1 MKNILI
7 DYTEGIVRVAL
18 VDGKTLEEFSVE
30 RSSHI
35 GIVGNIYKG
44 KVENVLSGMKAVFVN
59 IGLDKNGFLHVGD
72 NLVDPGTI
80 TSGGVAKPINVS
92 AGDMIMCQVEK
103 DSFGTKGP
111 RLTTDITLAGY
122 YLVLTPQSNYI
133 GVSRKIYNPERRQ
146 YLEDLVKSLC
156 PPNMGFIIRSA
167 SYKATDDEIKAEIVN
182 LVSLWEKVLCDYQ
195 SAPPTGLVFQEAE
208 LLERAIRDTLAED
221 IDRVIVN
228 ERNVAKLLENKV
240 GNATVEYYD
249 GERNIF
255 KFYGVD
261 GQINSLHERRVN
273 LKNGGYLII
282 DKTEALTVIDVN
294 TGKFVGGQNL
304 EDTVYK
310 TNLESA
316 EEIARQLRLRNI
328 GGIVVIDFIDM
339 AEKAHKEDVVNRL
352 KSCLKKDNKRTSAV
366 EMTGLGLVQ
375 LTRKKTSLPI
385 GEFMLDECDDCMDGH
400 VVSGVQALLMA
411 RGDIIDF
418 ALKNKDS
425 IILAKVHPALIDE
438 HKETD
443 VFSVDKEHSLKGRKI
458 YMLGDKALKRNEH
471 ILEKVADEACL
482 PSGVVAL

>member
-30 RSSHI
+30 HSSRT

-59 IGLDKNGFLHVGD
+59 IGLDRNGFLHVGD
-72 NLVDPGTI
+72 DLVDPGQI
-80 TSGGVAKPINVS
+80 CVNGGARPLNVS
-92 AGDMIMCQVEK
+92 PGDMIMCQVEK

-122 YLVLTPQSNYI
+122 YLVFTPMSSYI
-133 GVSRKIYNPERRQ
+133 GVSRKIENPERRQ

-156 PPNMGFIIRSA
+156 PQNMGFIVRSA
-167 SYKATDDEIKAEIVN
+167 SYKASDDEIKAEIDQ
-182 LVSLWEKVLCDYQ
+182 LISLWDRVVKNYQ
-195 SAPPTGLVFQEAE
+195 SATPTALVFQEAE
-208 LLERAIRDTLAED
+208 LLERAVRDTLAED
-221 IDRVIVN
+221 IDKVIVN
-228 ERNVAKLLENKV
+228 EKTIAEILRDNVS
-240 GNATVEYYD
+240 GATVEYYD
-249 GERNIF
+249 GDRNIF
-255 KFYGVD
+255 KHFGVD
-261 GQINSLHERRVN
+261 NQINRLYERRVN

-310 TNLESA
+310 TNLEGA

-339 AEKAHKEDVVNRL
+339 TDKSHKTDVVNCL
-352 KSCLKKDNKRTSAV
+352 KECLKKDSKRTSAV
-366 EMTGLGLVQ
+366 EMTSLGLVQ

-385 GEFMLDECDDCMDGH
+385 AEFMLDDCEDCIDGH
-400 VVSGVQALLMA
+400 VLSSIQALLMM
-411 RGDIIDF
+411 RGDLVDF
-418 ALKNKDS
+418 TLKNKGES
-425 IILAKVHPALIDE
+425 IVARVNPALIE
-438 HKETD
+438 AHKEVD
-443 VFSVDKEHSLKGRKI
+443 VFSVDKG
-458 YMLGDKALKRNEH
+458 KALSGVKAYLIPDEKLKRNEYFFEITDGEE
-471 ILEKVADEACL
+471 ILPNVAVEI
-482 PSGVVAL
+482 

>member
-30 RSSHI
+30 HSSRT

-59 IGLDKNGFLHVGD
+59 IGLDRNGFLHVGD
-72 NLVDPGTI
+72 DLVDPGQI
-80 TSGGVAKPINVS
+80 CVNGGATPLNVS
-92 AGDMIMCQVEK
+92 PGDMIMCQVEK

-122 YLVLTPQSNYI
+122 YLVFTPMSSYI
-133 GVSRKIYNPERRQ
+133 GVSRKIENPERRQ

-156 PPNMGFIIRSA
+156 PQNMGFIVRSA
-167 SYKATDDEIKAEIVN
+167 SYKASDDEIKAEIDQ
-182 LVSLWEKVLCDYQ
+182 LVSLWDRVVKNYQ
-195 SAPPTGLVFQEAE
+195 SATPTALVFQEAE
-208 LLERAIRDTLAED
+208 LLERAVRDTLAED
-221 IDRVIVN
+221 IDKVIVN
-228 ERNVAKLLENKV
+228 EKTIAEILRDNV
-240 GNATVEYYD
+240 GGATVEYYD
-249 GERNIF
+249 GDRNIF
-255 KFYGVD
+255 KHFGVD
-261 GQINSLHERRVN
+261 NQINRLYERRVN

-310 TNLESA
+310 TNLEGA

-339 AEKAHKEDVVNRL
+339 TDKSHKTDVVNRL
-352 KSCLKKDNKRTSAV
+352 KECLKKDSKRTSAV
-366 EMTGLGLVQ
+366 EMTSLGLVQ

-385 GEFMLDECDDCMDGH
+385 AEFMLDDCEDCIDGH
-400 VVSGVQALLMA
+400 VLSSIQALLMM
-411 RGDIIDF
+411 RGDLVDF
-418 ALKNKDS
+418 TLKNKGES
-425 IILAKVHPALIDE
+425 IVARVNPALIE
-438 HKETD
+438 AHKEVD
-443 VFSVDKEHSLKGRKI
+443 VFSVDKG
-458 YMLGDKALKRNEH
+458 KALSER
-471 ILEKVADEACL
+471 LECRINHNGGFKPCRC
-482 PSGVVAL
+482 S